1 MNKDV
6 DVKGVSEY
14 IHNYSAEVL
23 NDIWQVK
30 KKICER

>member
-14 IHNYSAEVL
+14 IHNYSARVSIFITTARE
-23 NDIWQVK
+23 
-30 KKICER
+30 C